1 MGKALDDFRGKID
14 GKAYAHFGKRCTL
27 KDDWVWDYVTNPKNI
42 ASHKF
47 FPFISFEKD
56 YTKYSNREKILKE
69 KTRLLCYATH
79 LDRCIYQYY
88 SLFFE

>member
-1 MGKALDDFRGKID
+1 MDRALNDFRGKSD

-47 FPFISFEKD
+47 SHLFHLKRITQNIVIEK
-56 YTKYSNREKILKE
+56 RALK
-69 KTRLLCYATH
+69 KKLVYCVMQHIWIDVSTS
-79 LDRCIYQYY
+79 IIP
-88 SLFFE
+88 FFE